1 MNMAISEAS
10 GTPERL
16 PSRLLFLAASVPAGT
31 PGKSDRPPHRT
42 SHETALNT
50 LKTGLGIFLSPE
62 FRKTGTV
69 SDSIS
74 TRIPDPAPG
83 KLPEILAAPSG
94 KPYFR
99 DPALPFFSWAH
110 SGPLVFLG
118 IADVPLGTDAEIVAS
133 GRNLRGISERFF
145 SEKEQRYLN
154 EDSAAFPERF
164 FELWTLREAAG
175 KYEGSGIQGFRNIEI
190 DPESRRTTI
199 NGTPLTAWS
208 GSIAFRNRV
217 WYLGAALAASDSE
230 NTVPELSPPL
240 IFLPPENP
248 EQNPPEPPRIS
259 WNVWTRQ
266 SRGCSCLAD

>member
-1 MNMAISEAS
+1 MNMAIPEAS

-16 PSRLLFLAASVPAGT
+16 PPRLLFLAASVPAGT

-145 SEKEQRYLN
+145 SEKEQQYLN